1 MQRRAEAREVRVRV
15 RAVLAAHDLEAR
27 RGRRV
32 LFSRLDLSAAPGSL
46 LRVLGANGA
55 GKTTLLR
62 VLLGLRE
69 PDAGRVML
77 DARSVA
83 GLSARERAARMAY
96 VPQRSRMAFAFTVR
110 EVVRHARFAT
120 PDERTQEAADAAMGD
135 VGIAALA
142 DEPFERLSAGQQQRT
157 LIARAIA
164 QLSAPC
170 REGVTRVL
178 AADEPLSALD
188 PKHALEAVSLIRS
201 LVARGPALSAVIV
214 LHDLT
219 AALRFA
225 DRAALLDG
233 TGRLVA
239 LGPANETLTPDT
251 LAGVFGVRFA
261 RVRGDGCEGLLPTA
275 SPPEAATV

>member
-1 MQRRAEAREVRVRV
+1 MALAVEEVSF
-15 RAVLAAHDLEAR
+15 AYR
-27 RGRRV
+27 RGRPV
-32 LFSRLDLSAAPGSL
+32 LRDLTLRFEPGT
-46 LRVLGANGA
+46 VTAVVGPNGA

-62 VLLGLRE
+62 VLLGLRK
-69 PDAGRVML
+69 PDAGRVTL
-77 DARSVA
+77 DDRAVA
-83 GLSARERAARMAY
+83 DLSARERAARMAY

-120 PDERTQEAADAAMGD
+120 PDERTDEA
-135 VGIAALA
+135 VGAALRRVGVEARA

-170 REGVTRVL
+170 PEDATRVL

-188 PKHALEAVSLIRS
+188 PKHALEAAALIRS
-201 LVARGPALSAVIV
+201 LVARGPSLAAVVV

-225 DRAALLDG
+225 DRAALLDA
-233 TGRLVA
+233 TGRLAA
-239 LGPANETLTPDT
+239 LGPTDEILSPDVLT
-251 LAGVFGVRFA
+251 GVFGVRFA

-275 SPPEAATV
+275 MPPEAEAV